1 MAKGE
6 TPPVSPCELLCA
18 ILRAKTGVLAFARE
32 IKCEPFV
39 REVEKRNGK
48 QFKVG
53 FVTVTFWQ
61 YLRERFWAKS
71 RTLQEVFSSGGGR
84 LILVQTGYNLSS
96 CNLIWDT
103 GRIGLV
109 VFHNDVNDGDRL
121 PAGVAHRCHIG
132 VSSQRR
138 IVKHRR

>member
-1 MAKGE
+1 MAISLAAQSRTVAEGG

-53 FVTVTFWQ
+53 FVTVTFWR

-84 LILVQTGYNLSS
+84 SILVQTGYNLSS
-96 CNLIWDT
+96 
-103 GRIGLV
+103 
-109 VFHNDVNDGDRL
+109 
-121 PAGVAHRCHIG
+121 
-132 VSSQRR
+132 
-138 IVKHRR
+138 